1 MIWIIVF
8 WSISYTIQYTDAN
21 NTRSKEN
28 MISMPLFD
36 NMKGILTA
44 EIDVSEMNTHLT
56 GFIQQEI
63 VKGVEL
69 AMKDL
74 MEQMIANKT
83 EDAKTTITPFMEQ
96 NFKGTHKCR
105 NPIYLSV
112 LSVFI
117 ISYSLIQYLFFYLV
131 VRSAVSKTILLFIYN

>member
-1 MIWIIVF
+1 MIWIVVF
-8 WSISYTIQYTDAN
+8 LSILYTIQYTDAN
-21 NTRSKEN
+21 NTRGKEN
-28 MISMPLFD
+28 TISMPLLN

-44 EIDVSEMNTHLT
+44 EIEVSEMNKHLA
-56 GFIQQEI
+56 GFIKQKI

-83 EDAKTTITPFMEQ
+83 EDAKTTITTFMEQ
-96 NFKGTHKCR
+96 NFKGTHKSR

-112 LSVFI
+112 FS
-117 ISYSLIQYLFFYLV
+117 LFFLSFLTHSYKKKSSLA
-131 VRSAVSKTILLFIYN
+131 VRSAVSKTIFLFI

>member
-1 MIWIIVF
+1 
-8 WSISYTIQYTDAN
+8 
-21 NTRSKEN
+21 
-28 MISMPLFD
+28 MISVPLLN

-44 EIDVSEMNTHLT
+44 EIEVSEMNKHLT

-63 VKGVEL
+63 VKGIEL

-83 EDAKTTITPFMEQ
+83 EDAKTTITTFMEH

-105 NPIYLSV
+105 SHIYLSV
-112 LSVFI
+112 FSSFFYHRAK
-117 ISYSLIQYLFFYLV
+117 SAKLFFSFSETLL
-131 VRSAVSKTILLFIYN
+131 SKPTCSTEEPHKTLPSFLGMR

>member
-8 WSISYTIQYTDAN
+8 WSISCTIQYTDAN
-21 NTRSKEN
+21 NTRGKEN
-28 MISMPLFD
+28 TISMPLLN

-44 EIDVSEMNTHLT
+44 EIEVSEMNKHLA

-63 VKGVEL
+63 VKGIEE

-83 EDAKTTITPFMEQ
+83 EDAKTNITTFTEH
-96 NFKGTHKCR
+96 NFKGTHKSR
-105 NPIYLSV
+105 NP
-112 LSVFI
+112 
-117 ISYSLIQYLFFYLV
+117 
-131 VRSAVSKTILLFIYN
+131 K

>member
-8 WSISYTIQYTDAN
+8 WSISCTIQYTDAN

-28 MISMPLFD
+28 MISVPLLN

-44 EIDVSEMNTHLT
+44 EIEVSEMNKHLT

-63 VKGVEL
+63 VKGIEL

-74 MEQMIANKT
+74 MEQMITSKT
-83 EDAKTTITPFMEQ
+83 EDAKTTITTFMEQ
-96 NFKGTHKCR
+96 NFKGKVHIKVET
-105 NPIYLSV
+105 PYI
-112 LSVFI
+112 
-117 ISYSLIQYLFFYLV
+117 
-131 VRSAVSKTILLFIYN
+131 

>member
-8 WSISYTIQYTDAN
+8 WSISYIIQYTDAN

-28 MISMPLFD
+28 MISMPLVN

-44 EIDVSEMNTHLT
+44 EIEVSEMNKHLT

-63 VKGVEL
+63 VKGIEL

-83 EDAKTTITPFMEQ
+83 DDAKTTITTFMEH
-96 NFKGTHKCR
+96 NFKGTHQSR
-105 NPIYLSV
+105 NLIYLSV
-112 LSVFI
+112 FSFLN
-117 ISYSLIQYLFFYLV
+117 ISYSLI
-131 VRSAVSKTILLFIYN
+131 

>member
-8 WSISYTIQYTDAN
+8 WSISYTIQHINAN

-28 MISMPLFD
+28 MISMPLLN

-44 EIDVSEMNTHLT
+44 EIEVSEMNKHLA
-56 GFIQQEI
+56 GFIQREI

-69 AMKDL
+69 AIKDL

-83 EDAKTTITPFMEQ
+83 EDAKTTIITFMEHHVNGKVHIQ
-96 NFKGTHKCR
+96 VET
-105 NPIYLSV
+105 
-112 LSVFI
+112 
-117 ISYSLIQYLFFYLV
+117 SYS
-131 VRSAVSKTILLFIYN
+131 

>member
-8 WSISYTIQYTDAN
+8 WSISYTIQYTNAD

-28 MISMPLFD
+28 MISMPLLN

-44 EIDVSEMNTHLT
+44 EIEVSEMNKHLA
-56 GFIQQEI
+56 GFIQREI

-83 EDAKTTITPFMEQ
+83 EDAKTTITTFMEHHV
-96 NFKGTHKCR
+96 KGKVHIQVGT
-105 NPIYLSV
+105 
-112 LSVFI
+112 
-117 ISYSLIQYLFFYLV
+117 SYS
-131 VRSAVSKTILLFIYN
+131 

>member
-8 WSISYTIQYTDAN
+8 WSISCIIQYTDAN

-28 MISMPLFD
+28 MISMPLLD

-44 EIDVSEMNTHLT
+44 EIEVSEMNKHLT

-63 VKGVEL
+63 VKVEL

-74 MEQMIANKT
+74 REQMIVNKT
-83 EDAKTTITPFMEQ
+83 EYAKTTITSFMEQ
-96 NFKGTHKCR
+96 KFKGTHKCR
-105 NPIYLSV
+105 NTIYLSV
-112 LSVFI
+112 FSSFYHFLLTRIKS
-117 ISYSLIQYLFFYLV
+117 FFFFF
-131 VRSAVSKTILLFIYN
+131 SGS